1 MGLTWWPS
9 SKTPRF
15 QCRRHRFDPGRRS
28 KIPYMPHGVHP
39 SPTTKKSIDEFLRK
53 VIMPSCSVQS
63 LSHVRHFA
71 TPWTAA
77 RQASLFITKSRSLFK
92 LMSIASVMPYNH
104 LILCHHLLL
113 MPSIFP
119 SIRSFPKS
127 WLFASA
133 GQSIGTS
140 ASTSVLPKN
149 IQGQFPEQ
157 GFYVCSVA
165 QSCQTFYGP
174 MEFSR
179 QEYWSGLLCPPPG
192 DLPNPGIEPASSAL
206 AGGFSTTSAA

>member
-77 RQASLFITKSRSLFK
+77 RQACLSVTNSQSLLK
-92 LMSIASVMPYNH
+92 LMSIELV
-104 LILCHHLLL
+104 
-113 MPSIFP
+113 MPSIQP
-119 SIRSFPKS
+119 SHPLSSLSPPAFNLSIIRVFSNE
-127 WLFASA
+127 
-133 GQSIGTS
+133 
-140 ASTSVLPKN
+140 SVLCIRWPNYWNFNFN
-149 IQGQFPEQ
+149 ISPF
-157 GFYVCSVA
+157 
-165 QSCQTFYGP
+165 
-174 MEFSR
+174 R
-179 QEYWSGLLCPPPG
+179 EYSGLISFRMVWL
-192 DLPNPGIEPASSAL
+192 DLL
-206 AGGFSTTSAA
+206 AVQQTLKSLLQHHQKHQFFGTQLSL

>member
-77 RQASLFITKSRSLFK
+77 RQACLSVTNSQSLLK
-92 LMSIASVMPYNH
+92 LMSIELV
-104 LILCHHLLL
+104 
-113 MPSIFP
+113 MPSIQP
-119 SIRSFPKS
+119 SHPLSSLSPPAFNLSIIRVFSNESVLCIRWPGIGVS
-127 WLFASA
+127 ASA
-133 GQSIGTS
+133 
-140 ASTSVLPKN
+140 SVLPMN
-149 IQGQFPEQ
+149 IQ
-157 GFYVCSVA
+157 
-165 QSCQTFYGP
+165 
-174 MEFSR
+174 
-179 QEYWSGLLCPPPG
+179 
-192 DLPNPGIEPASSAL
+192 D
-206 AGGFSTTSAA
+206 